1 MAAPPLDIPDGPVH
15 LLIRGFV
22 QGVGFRASMTFEA
35 RRVGARGWVRNRRNG
50 AVEAA
55 FDGTATARAAL
66 AEWAQRGPDGSRVTE
81 VEARPAS
88 AAEIALFSAGF
99 LQLPTD

>member
-22 QGVGFRASMTFEA
+22 QGVGFRAGMTFEA
-35 RRVGARGWVRNRRNG
+35 RRLGARGWVRNRRSG

-55 FDGTATARAAL
+55 FDGTAVARAAL

-81 VEARPAS
+81 VEVRPAS
-88 AAEIALFSAGF
+88 ATEVALISAGF
-99 LQLPTD
+99 VQLPTD